1 MTKQIPKL
9 QLEDN
14 EPFQRVEWRLQR
26 IGWVLWGLLIE
37 SALAGLLGP
46 GPLSKAE
53 SPAPDGSLTIAY
65 DRFVHYHHPTRLKLI
80 VGSSERPRN
89 SLQVKFSKQLI
100 ERLHIDRIEPEPEGR
115 RLGADG
121 VVYTFPLTESTEVAN
136 IMFHVEFE
144 HFGLSDAQIE
154 VVGKEPA
161 MFTQMVYP

>member
-26 IGWVLWGLLIE
+26 VGWVLWGLLIV

-46 GPLSKAE
+46 GPLSNAE
-53 SPAPDGSLTIAY
+53 SPAPDGSLTVAY
-65 DRFVHYHHPTRLKLI
+65 DRFIHYHHPTLLNLI
-80 VGSSERPRN
+80 VRPSEPARD
-89 SLQVKFSKQLI
+89 LQVKFSKQLL

-115 RLGADG
+115 RLGVDG
-121 VVYTFPLTESTEVAN
+121 VVYTFPLTESTEVVN

-144 HFGLSDAQIE
+144 RFGLSNAQIE
-154 VVGKEPA
+154 VVGNEPA
-161 MFTQMVYP
+161 TFTQMVYP

>member
-1 MTKQIPKL
+1 MAKQIPNL

-26 IGWVLWGLLIE
+26 IGWVVWGLLIV

-53 SPAPDGSLTIAY
+53 SPAPDGSLTVAY
-65 DRFVHYHHPTRLKLI
+65 DRFVHYHHPTLLKL
-80 VGSSERPRN
+80 VVRPSEQSRD
-89 SLQVKFSKQLI
+89 SLQVKFSRQLLD
-100 ERLHIDRIEPEPEGR
+100 RLHIDRIEPEPEGR

-121 VVYTFPLTESTEVAN
+121 VVYTFPLNESTDVVS

-144 HFGLSDAQIE
+144 RFGLSNAQIE
-154 VVGKEPA
+154 VVGSEPA
-161 MFTQMVYP
+161 TFTQMVYP